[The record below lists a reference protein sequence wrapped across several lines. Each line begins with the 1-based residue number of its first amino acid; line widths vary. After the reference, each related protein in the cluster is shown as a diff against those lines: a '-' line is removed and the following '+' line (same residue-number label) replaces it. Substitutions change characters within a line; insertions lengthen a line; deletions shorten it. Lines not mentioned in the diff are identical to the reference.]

1 MLVSLPTYFVRV
13 HGPLVDKH
21 TCLGSPTLIPL
32 ASREPA
38 FAEASSSWAES
49 DQESD
54 W

>member
-1 MLVSLPTYFVRV
+1 MISFAEV

-32 ASREPA
+32 ASGEPA
-38 FAEASSSWAES
+38 SAKASSSWAKS